1 MTTPFSWPHPPKVQ
15 ADFEALMQAIDSKL
29 ASQGLT
35 PAQRPLSVVRLLW
48 EAFGWAG
55 NTLPPKEL
63 AQQEGFEGQVLLAK
77 AYGWYREFYAD
88 KLKKEFGPG
97 AVPVRIRNAIW
108 RVRVAFARGGGQLF
122 LDRNLENRGVPI
134 GVPATLNMLCAIDD
148 FTQAIANRL
157 DDLELRNF
165 DETYRAA
172 FDALQWRDELPRT
185 ELLNTARADYD
196 ASTEDVLG
204 RRYSQARWGAQQA
217 AEKTLKGLL
226 KLGGTPFPTGADGH
240 KLLRLSNLLSQHHGI
255 ALSAEA
261 LGGASC
267 SAAVRYAEEPST
279 EEQALVANH
288 AFLSILRELRAQP
301 SVNSIL
307 QMVQPSGASS

>member
-15 ADFEALMQAIDSKL
+15 ADFEALMQAIDSRL
-29 ASQGLT
+29 TSQGLT
-35 PAQRPLSVVRLLW
+35 PAQRPPSVGRLLW
-48 EAFGWAG
+48 EAFRLAG
-55 NTLPPKEL
+55 DVFPPKEL
-63 AQQEGFEGQVLLAK
+63 AQQEGFEGEVLLAK
-77 AYGWYREFYAD
+77 AHRWYRELYAD
-88 KLKKEFGPG
+88 NLKMNFGPG

-122 LDRNLENRGVPI
+122 LDRNLENRGVTI
-134 GVPATLNMLCAIDD
+134 GVPASLNMLCAIGD

-157 DDLELRNF
+157 DDLELRSYA
-165 DETYRAA
+165 ETYSAA

-185 ELLNTARADYD
+185 ELLNMARADYD

-204 RRYSQARWGAQQA
+204 RRYGQARWSAQQA
-217 AEKTLKGLL
+217 AEKTIKGLL
-226 KLGGTPFPTGADGH
+226 KLAGTPFPTGADGH

-255 ALSAEA
+255 ALPADA
-261 LGGASC
+261 LGRASC

-301 SVNSIL
+301 NVSAIL
-307 QMVQPSGASS
+307 QIVQSSGASS